1 MRAGGNEK
9 PWGLRGSRAG
19 LAALLCN
26 LPQTPR
32 NKTRKTM
39 SDSRIQALR
48 KQARKTTRHNT
59 PVTSRTGW
67 ATYESLGEDR
77 GTPAEMRQQSPTICR
92 NTPVTNGH
100 FCRKPPVTNRPFCR
114 KPPVTT
120 CSQVVDYQ
128 RSNFLEILLERVLES
143 RPADSPAGAGGPMPA
158 IRACK
163 GIRRRRGNLP
173 QLAAAPG
180 NSPCHGL
187 PALTPL

>member
-39 SDSRIQALR
+39 SDSRIQAPR
-48 KQARKTTRHNT
+48 KQARKTTRCNA
-59 PVTSRTGW
+59 PVTSRAGW
-67 ATYESLGEDR
+67 ATYESLGKDR
-77 GTPAEMRQQSPTICR
+77 GTPAGTHQKSPTI
-92 NTPVTNGH
+92 
-100 FCRKPPVTNRPFCR
+100 CRKPPVTNRPFCR

-120 CSQVVDYQ
+120 CLQVVDYQ
-128 RSNFLEILLERVLES
+128 RFNFLEILLERVLES

>member
-9 PWGLRGSRAG
+9 PCGLRGSRAG

-32 NKTRKTM
+32 NKTSKTM
-39 SDSRIQALR
+39 SDSRIQAPR
-48 KQARKTTRHNT
+48 KQARKTTRCNA
-59 PVTSRTGW
+59 PVTSRAGW

-77 GTPAEMRQQSPTICR
+77 GTPAGTHQKSPTI
-92 NTPVTNGH
+92 
-100 FCRKPPVTNRPFCR
+100 CR

-120 CSQVVDYQ
+120 CLQVVDYQ
-128 RSNFLEILLERVLES
+128 RFNFLEILLERVLES

-163 GIRRRRGNLP
+163 GIRKRRGNLP
-173 QLAAAPG
+173 QLAAAPAIVRATDYR
-180 NSPCHGL
+180 P
-187 PALTPL
+187 